1 VLTSGSRPLLR
12 LGLALFFA
20 QSAFGIYG
28 ASLPLYLAGLHF
40 DPTLIGLLIGA
51 TGVAELVG
59 ALAVGPGI
67 DRVGGRALLLT
78 GTACYVVSSVGFTLF
93 TAVPALALLRLLQGF
108 GLAAVVPS
116 TYSFV
121 PHLVK
126 ARGQTVAFASL
137 GAAGN
142 VAMAICPPLG
152 IALLENVG
160 PTGLFLTA
168 AAMAAAASL
177 TVVTVPA
184 SPPSRRP
191 FALVFRRVWVVPIL
205 VAVLSVIQWGVIQTF
220 VPIEASAAASNP
232 SLLFTCDAISV
243 LASRIP
249 AGWIA
254 DRYGP
259 LRLALLGVVVMS
271 LSPVL
276 LLLPLS
282 DPILAVAGVL
292 NGTGA
297 GLTLPPMLAQLSQRS
312 DAETR
317 GTGLAY
323 FSVAFAIGI
332 IVGASGG
339 GLLYPLLGFHG
350 LLVVT
355 ALLCSCGVLALM
367 QDRVRMQL
375 AAHAGASTG
384 AP

>member
-1 VLTSGSRPLLR
+1 VLSDGTRPLLR

-20 QSAFGIYG
+20 QSAFNIYG
-28 ASLPLYLAGLHF
+28 ASLPLYLAGLGF

-51 TGVAELVG
+51 TGLAELVG

-67 DRVGGRALLLT
+67 DRVGGRTLLLT
-78 GTACYVVSSVGFTLF
+78 GTACYVLSSLGFTVF

-160 PTGLFLTA
+160 PTGLFLSA
-168 AAMAAAASL
+168 AGVAALASL
-177 TVVTVPA
+177 TVVTIPA
-184 SPPSRRP
+184 APPSRRP
-191 FALVFRRVWVVPIL
+191 FALVFRRAWVVPIL
-205 VAVLSVIQWGVIQTF
+205 VAVLSVVQWGVIQTF
-220 VPIEASAAASNP
+220 VPIEASNADSNP

-243 LASRIP
+243 LASRVP
-249 AGWIA
+249 AGWMA

-259 LRLALLGVVVMS
+259 LRLALIGVLVMS
-271 LSPVL
+271 LSPAI
-276 LLLPLS
+276 LLLPLN
-282 DPILAVAGVL
+282 DPILALAGVL

-323 FSVAFAIGI
+323 FSVAFAVGM

-350 LLVVT
+350 LLT
-355 ALLCSCGVLALM
+355 IAAMLCSCGVLALL
-367 QDRVRMQL
+367 QDRVKMQL
-375 AAHAGASTG
+375 AAPRMPTVRS
-384 AP
+384 